1 MPEILT
7 YNSSSEVEKKRTKQS
22 AFRSLFDFFNSKDK
36 FTKLSLITFAL
47 IIIATPFIVNQYLG
61 YRQNASSN
69 RDPITWPFPGGA
81 KAGAANLP
89 TFTVSGVA
97 QVSKEIGPDG
107 NNPTQNVDVC
117 GTDLGSM
124 FDWNGKI
131 YNVFGD
137 TFGCPLNPNQPNWRS
152 NTLATTTDANP
163 SDGITF
169 GSWIVGADGK
179 AKELIAND
187 AGPVEET
194 AIPTYGVSIGTTGY
208 LYYFEGQIAPS
219 WTCKYSSVAKSTDGG
234 QNWTK
239 LTSLKWAPGN
249 FNQVA
254 IYKKN
259 GYVYFFGIPCA
270 RAGSAKMMRVLESSI
285 ENKAAYEYLTGY
297 DAISNPIWTTNAES
311 LAITI
316 VSAPVG
322 ELSVRF
328 NNYLG
333 QFIMMYLRDV
343 APYTI
348 ELRSAPNLWGPWSSP
363 QAVTTGTT
371 YPCVYA
377 PYMREGYDEN
387 NGQTVY
393 FRLSRF
399 CPGFNPYSTYWMKM
413 TLNVTGP
420 SPTPT
425 PLVVDSDRD
434 GFLDTVEVYMGTDP
448 NKACG
453 VNAWPPDVD
462 GDGAVTI
469 LDMTNVANAFLT
481 RIGDPKYN
489 KRLDMDADGAITIL
503 DLTTV
508 SNYFLQR
515 CTNPVMA
522 PVASRPDVA
531 DFIPKQSPT
540 PVPSPSPTPVRAKS
554 ACYDVT
560 GDKIV
565 NDADVQAVLAHVG
578 QAGKN
583 LIWDVNKSGAVS
595 IADVGVEQ
603 KHLGE
608 TCK

>member
-1 MPEILT
+1 MPAIVSKIAQYPHRIL
-7 YNSSSEVEKKRTKQS
+7 
-22 AFRSLFDFFNSKDK
+22 AFAGL
-36 FTKLSLITFAL
+36 FAL
-47 IIIATPFIVNQYLG
+47 FLIIPLSAIVVFSTVQKSG
-61 YRQNASSN
+61 
-69 RDPITWPFPGGA
+69 TKA
-81 KAGAANLP
+81 KAAGTS
-89 TFTVSGVA
+89 TFTVSGVTQIA
-97 QVSKEIGPDG
+97 KEIGPDG

-124 FDWNGKI
+124 FDWNGKV

-137 TFGCPLNPNQPNWRS
+137 TFGCPLSANPPNWRS

-169 GSWIVGADGK
+169 DNWIVGAGGK

-187 AGPVEET
+187 PGSSTET
-194 AIPTYGVSIGTTGY
+194 AIPTHGVSVGTTGY
-208 LYYFEGQIAPS
+208 LFYFEGQIAPS

-239 LTSLKWAPGN
+239 LPSLKWAPGN

-254 IYKKN
+254 IYKKD
-259 GYVYFFGIPCA
+259 GYVYMFGIPCA
-270 RAGSAKMMRVLESSI
+270 RAGGAKMMRVLEGSI

-297 DAISNPIWTTNAES
+297 DAGNNPIWTANAES
-311 LAITI
+311 SAIFI
-316 VSAPVG
+316 VPAPVG

-333 QFIMMYLRDV
+333 QYIMMYLKDV

-348 ELRSAPNLWGPWSSP
+348 EIRSAPNLWGPWSSP
-363 QAVTTGTT
+363 QAVTTGAT

-413 TLNVTGP
+413 TLNVMGSLT
-420 SPTPT
+420 
-425 PLVVDSDRD
+425 DSDGD
-434 GFLDTVEVYMGTDP
+434 GFLDSVETYIGTDP
-448 NKACG
+448 AKACG

-481 RIGDPKYN
+481 RIGDLKYN

-503 DLTTV
+503 DMTIV
-508 SNYFLQR
+508 SNYFLQQ

-522 PVASRPDVA
+522 PVESRPNVN
-531 DFIPKQSPT
+531 DFIPKTSPTPSPT
-540 PVPSPSPTPVRAKS
+540 PVPSPSPTPIRAKS

-560 GDKIV
+560 GDKVV
-565 NDADVQAVLAHVG
+565 NDADVQAVLANIGKVG
-578 QAGKN
+578 QN
-583 LIWDVNKSGAVS
+583 LIWDVNKSGAVT

-603 KHLGE
+603 THLGE